1 MTSSYNDI
9 YSRFLIKIKDYEFAG
24 LPEPNATEQM
34 LEWLRSALSQ
44 PYIYRIFELNTFSAD
59 DEIAEIQYTL
69 TKSVNDYQDRNFV
82 EELLAYQMVVE
93 WVASK
98 LNTTTLLHQMVTNSK
113 ESKFYAQQAHIDQL
127 RALLA
132 DSENK
137 VRSMLRDRGYIYN
150 SYLGNING

>member
-9 YSRFLIKIKDYEFAG
+9 YSRFLNKIRDYEFAG

-44 PYIYRIFELNTFSAD
+44 PYIYRIFEFELFSAD
-59 DEIAEIQYTL
+59 DEISELQYTL
-69 TKSVNDYQDRNFV
+69 TNGVNEYQDKNFV
-82 EELLAYQMVVE
+82 EELLAYQMVCE
-93 WVASK
+93 WLQPK
-98 LNTTTLLHQMVTNSK
+98 LKTTTLLNQMVTNSK
-113 ESKFYAQQAHIDQL
+113 ESKFYAQQSHIAQL
-127 RALLA
+127 RELLA

-150 SYLGNING
+150 SYLGNANG